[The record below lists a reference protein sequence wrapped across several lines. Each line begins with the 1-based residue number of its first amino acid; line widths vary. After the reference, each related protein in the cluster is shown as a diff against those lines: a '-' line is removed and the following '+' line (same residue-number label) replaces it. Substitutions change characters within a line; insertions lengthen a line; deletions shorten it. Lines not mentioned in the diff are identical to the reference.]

1 LLDLKRSCS
10 NRAVAQASLY
20 SDCLNRLGPRAGEQ
34 NTVTTWIDGRTRR
47 RSTSIKCVVNRR
59 SGGAAENVH
68 GNFLRKRSTIRK
80 DKGLRNSRGRSWR
93 GCRSG
98 GRRWSWRGGR
108 GRGGC
113 GCRRRRR
120 SRSRSRGRIECLV
133 GVAVKYPG
141 GVDPGI
147 QPHVNGAPV
156 GGNIVYGNRTDG
168 QYGRSVDVSAARRT
182 SHKKNISIS
191 TSRTPLESDA

>member
-1 LLDLKRSCS
+1 MEILLDLKRSCS

-98 GRRWSWRGGR
+98 GRSWRW

-120 SRSRSRGRIECLV
+120 RRSRWRIEGVGGV
-133 GVAVKYPG
+133 GVKY
-141 GVDPGI
+141 
-147 QPHVNGAPV
+147 
-156 GGNIVYGNRTDG
+156 
-168 QYGRSVDVSAARRT
+168 
-182 SHKKNISIS
+182 
-191 TSRTPLESDA
+191 